1 MFLKLAYGVI
11 LHRTK
16 VIFQNT
22 DDLNLFLKNGW
33 VKENQA
39 TIIPGSGVDTGR
51 FTPAPKDD
59 PGKIPLVILPARML
73 WAKGIGEFVEAAHLL
88 RAKGP
93 AIRMAL
99 VGDLYS
105 GNPDAI
111 PLESLNRWQ
120 QEGSVEWWGWRED
133 MVDVYHQADL
143 VCLPSYHEGLSKTL
157 VEAAACGKAIITT
170 DVPGCRD
177 VVRHGEN
184 GLLVPPKN
192 AAALAQAIETLIT
205 DPELCANMGARGRQ
219 IAEREFAAEKI
230 VAQTLRVYEK

>member
-1 MFLKLAYGVI
+1 
-11 LHRTK
+11 
-16 VIFQNT
+16 
-22 DDLNLFLKNGW
+22 
-33 VKENQA
+33 
-39 TIIPGSGVDTGR
+39 
-51 FTPAPKDD
+51 
-59 PGKIPLVILPARML
+59 
-73 WAKGIGEFVEAAHLL
+73 
-88 RAKGP
+88 
-93 AIRMAL
+93 
-99 VGDLYS
+99 
-105 GNPDAI
+105 
-111 PLESLNRWQ
+111 
-120 QEGSVEWWGWRED
+120 VEWWGWRED